1 MDLATASSGRPLV
14 LPPFSQVI
22 KSRDVEDPVNIW
34 VHRPLAYAFVA
45 ATYRT
50 ALTPN
55 QITLLAM
62 LVGIAAGICWAIG
75 TPTLMIW
82 GGALLWT
89 SAILDGADGI
99 MARAKSMQSELGRA
113 LDGLSDVLVA
123 VVTVLPAFYHV
134 AIKGMGWSIV
144 WMGAIAFATTW
155 LQVYLYDF
163 YKESY
168 MSSLNPNW
176 DGTSRAL
183 ALARL
188 RVAQADANHTTK
200 FQLFIWKSYVGML
213 SAQIRVIGWTNAL
226 GLRHERRFPVSPELA
241 QIYRKHNYWP
251 LQIWALVS
259 LCPHSYLMAICG
271 MCDRLDVYVWFRL
284 VGANALF
291 ATVLLWQRVATKRT
305 LEELEAKGLA
315 PMPYVDGPM
324 SANAH

>member
-1 MDLATASSGRPLV
+1 VDGASINLRPLG

-99 MARAKSMQSELGRA
+99 MARAKQMHSELGRA

-123 VVTVLPAFYHV
+123 VVTVLPGFYHV
-134 AIKGMGWSIV
+134 ATTTSIGMNILWIGPV
-144 WMGAIAFATTW
+144 AFATTW

-168 MSSLNPNW
+168 MSSLNPAW

-183 ALARL
+183 AFART
-188 RVAQADANHTTK
+188 RVAQADANNTTR

-213 SAQIRVIGWTNAL
+213 SAQIRVISWTNSL
-226 GLRHERRFPVSPELA
+226 GLRHEHRFPVSPELA
-241 QIYRKHNYWP
+241 LVYRKHNYWP

-271 MCDRLDVYVWFRL
+271 MADRLDVYVWFRL
-284 VGANALF
+284 VGANVLF
-291 ATVLLWQRVATKRT
+291 VIVLLWQRIATRRT
-305 LEELEAKGLA
+305 LEELASKGLA
-315 PMPYVDGPM
+315 PTLYDGPM
-324 SANAH
+324 SPAH

>member
-1 MDLATASSGRPLV
+1 MDALDSRPAT

-50 ALTPN
+50 PLTPN
-55 QITLLAM
+55 QVTLLAM
-62 LVGIAAGICWAIG
+62 LVGIAAGVCWAIG

-99 MARAKSMQSELGRA
+99 LARAKRMQSELGRA

-134 AIKGMGWSIV
+134 ATHGGFGLSV
-144 WMGAIAFATTW
+144 LWMGPIAFGTTW

-168 MSSLNPNW
+168 MSSVNPAW

-183 ALARL
+183 AMARK
-188 RVAQADANHTTK
+188 RVAEADANNTTS

-213 SAQIRVIGWTNAL
+213 SAQIRVISWTNAL
-226 GLRHERRFPVSPELA
+226 GLRHEHRFPVSPELA
-241 QIYRKHNYWP
+241 RIYRKHNYWP

-259 LCPHSYLMAICG
+259 LCPHSYLMAISG

-284 VGANALF
+284 VGANVLF
-291 ATVLLWQRVATKRT
+291 VTVLLWQRIATKRT
-305 LEELEAKGLA
+305 LEELAAKGLA
-315 PMPYVDGPM
+315 PTSFEDGPM
-324 SANAH
+324 SAGAH

>member
-1 MDLATASSGRPLV
+1 VDGGTLNSRSVT

-50 ALTPN
+50 PLTPN

-75 TPTLMIW
+75 TPSMMIW

-99 MARAKSMQSELGRA
+99 MARAKRMQSELGRA

-123 VVTVLPAFYHV
+123 VVTVIPAFYHV
-134 AIKGMGWSIV
+134 ATTTSIGV
-144 WMGAIAFATTW
+144 HVLWIGPVAFATTW

-168 MSSLNPNW
+168 MSSLNPAW

-183 ALARL
+183 ALAQT
-188 RVAQADANHTTK
+188 RVSQADAENTTR
-200 FQLFIWKSYVGML
+200 FQLFLWKSYVGML
-213 SAQIRVIGWTNAL
+213 SAQIRVISWTNSL
-226 GLRHERRFPVSPELA
+226 GLRHEHRFPVSPELA
-241 QIYRKHNYWP
+241 RIYRKHNYWP

-284 VGANALF
+284 VGANVLF
-291 ATVLLWQRVATKRT
+291 VAVLLWQRVATKRT
-305 LEELEAKGLA
+305 LEELAAKGMA
-315 PMPYVDGPM
+315 PTLYGSM
-324 SANAH
+324 SAGAH